1 MIQAATLTE
10 QNGQVIQFTRHAV
23 GLIGHQA
30 IPMGLQG
37 SPNTIAH
44 VLSIL
49 FKNFYIGEMN
59 HMYIS
64 VTVFFLLSSFF
75 SLIK

>member
-10 QNGQVIQFTRHAV
+10 QNGQVIQFTSQAL
-23 GLIGHQA
+23 GLIGHQT
-30 IPMGLQG
+30 IPTGLQG

-49 FKNFYIGEMN
+49 LKFFYTGEMKAQE
-59 HMYIS
+59 
-64 VTVFFLLSSFF
+64 SFDM
-75 SLIK
+75 LICI